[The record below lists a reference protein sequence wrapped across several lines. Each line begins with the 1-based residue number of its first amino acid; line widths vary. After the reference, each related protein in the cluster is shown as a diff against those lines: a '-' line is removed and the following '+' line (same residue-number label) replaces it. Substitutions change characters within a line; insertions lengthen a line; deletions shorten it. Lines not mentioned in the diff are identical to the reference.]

1 MVILT
6 CVIDRKLERLNTS
19 GYYGR
24 VLRPVS
30 FILALL
36 SAVLLAGCGGG
47 SDASKE
53 DFAGAMVS
61 ARNDAD
67 AGLAQI
73 VQASSWEE
81 LMARMKVAA
90 VQVRGAAGDVRKTDA
105 PSGLEDERDL
115 LADRLIALSDEII
128 STVETF
134 EAFPDQAQ
142 ATRALNFEQWNTVQ
156 ASLASLRREGIKVRA
171 LERHKPEL
179 QRQ

>member
-6 CVIDRKLERLNTS
+6 CVIDRKLGSLKSS
-19 GYYGR
+19 GYYDR
-24 VLRPVS
+24 VLRPVM
-30 FILALL
+30 IVLALVAAL
-36 SAVLLAGCGGG
+36 LLAGCGGD
-47 SDASKE
+47 DASKE
-53 DFAGAMVS
+53 EFATAMVS

-73 VQASSWEE
+73 VEASSWDD

-90 VQVRGAAGDVRKTDA
+90 VDVRGAASEVRTADA

-115 LADRLIALSDEII
+115 LAERLVALSDEII

-134 EAFPDQAQ
+134 EAFPNQAQ

>member
-6 CVIDRKLERLNTS
+6 CGIGRKLETLKPC
-19 GYYGR
+19 GYYDR

-30 FILALL
+30 ILLALL
-36 SAVLLAGCGGG
+36 AALLFAGCGG

-53 DFAGAMVS
+53 EFAGAMVS

-73 VQASSWEE
+73 VEASSWDD

-90 VQVRGAAGDVRKTDA
+90 VEVRRAAGDVRKADA

-142 ATRALNFEQWNTVQ
+142 ATRALNFEQWNSVQ
-156 ASLASLRREGIKVRA
+156 ASLASLRREGVKVRA

>member
-6 CVIDRKLERLNTS
+6 SDIGRKLETLDPLATID
-19 GYYGR
+19 R

-30 FILALL
+30 IFLTLCAAL
-36 SAVLLAGCGGG
+36 LLAGCGGEN
-47 SDASKE
+47 DASKAE
-53 DFAGAMVS
+53 FTTAMVS
-61 ARNDAD
+61 ARDEAD
-67 AGLAQI
+67 SGLEQI
-73 VQASSWEE
+73 VYATSWED

-90 VQVRGAAGDVRKTDA
+90 VNVRGAAGDVRKADA
-105 PSGLEDERDL
+105 PSNLEDERDL

-156 ASLASLRREGIKVRA
+156 ASLASLRREGVKVRA
-171 LERHKPEL
+171 LERHKPEI

>member
-6 CVIDRKLERLNTS
+6 CVIDRKLEGLNSS

-24 VLRPVS
+24 VLRTVS
-30 FILALL
+30 VILALL
-36 SAVLLAGCGGG
+36 SAVLLAGCGG

-73 VQASSWEE
+73 VNASSWED

-90 VQVRGAAGDVRKTDA
+90 VEVRGAAGDVRKTDA

-156 ASLASLRREGIKVRA
+156 ASFASLRREGIKVRA

>member
-1 MVILT
+1 
-6 CVIDRKLERLNTS
+6 
-19 GYYGR
+19 

-30 FILALL
+30 IILALL
-36 SAVLLAGCGGG
+36 SALLLAGCGG

-53 DFAGAMVS
+53 EFGGAMVS

-73 VQASSWEE
+73 VDASSWED

-90 VQVRGAAGDVRKTDA
+90 VEVRGAAADVRTADA
-105 PSGLEDERDL
+105 PSELKDERDL
-115 LADRLIALSDEII
+115 LAKRLVALSDEII

-134 EAFPDQAQ
+134 EAFPTQAQ

-156 ASLASLRREGIKVRA
+156 ASLASLRREGVKVPA

>member
-1 MVILT
+1 M
-6 CVIDRKLERLNTS
+6 
-19 GYYGR
+19 
-24 VLRPVS
+24 LRPVS
-30 FILALL
+30 FIPILVSVL
-36 SAVLLAGCGGG
+36 LLAGCGGG
-47 SDASKE
+47 ASKD
-53 DFAGAMVS
+53 DFAQDVVA

-73 VQASSWEE
+73 VQATSLED
-81 LMARMKVAA
+81 LLARMKVAA
-90 VQVRGAAGDVRKTDA
+90 VELRGAATDVRTADA
-105 PSGLEDERDL
+105 PDDLQEERDL
-115 LADRLIALSDEII
+115 LAKRLLALSDEII

-156 ASLASLRREGIKVRA
+156 ASLASLRREGIKVKA

>member
-6 CVIDRKLERLNTS
+6 CGIGRKLETLKPC
-19 GYYGR
+19 GYYDR

-30 FILALL
+30 ILVALL
-36 SAVLLAGCGGG
+36 AALLFAGCGG

-53 DFAGAMVS
+53 EFAGAMVS

-73 VQASSWEE
+73 VEAGSWED

-90 VQVRGAAGDVRKTDA
+90 VEVRRAAGDVRKADA

-142 ATRALNFEQWNTVQ
+142 ATRALNFEQWNSVQ
-156 ASLASLRREGIKVRA
+156 ASLASLRREGVKVRA

>member
-6 CVIDRKLERLNTS
+6 CVIDRKLEGLNSS

-24 VLRPVS
+24 VLRTVS
-30 FILALL
+30 VILALL
-36 SAVLLAGCGGG
+36 SAVLLAGCGG

-53 DFAGAMVS
+53 EFAGAMVS

-73 VQASSWEE
+73 VNASSWED

-90 VQVRGAAGDVRKTDA
+90 VEVRGAAGDVRKTDA

>member
-6 CVIDRKLERLNTS
+6 SVIDRKLEGLKGS

-24 VLRPVS
+24 VVRPVS
-30 FILALL
+30 IILALL
-36 SAVLLAGCGGG
+36 AALLLAACGG

-53 DFAGAMVS
+53 EFSTAMIT
-61 ARNDAD
+61 ARNDTD

-73 VQASSWEE
+73 VQASSWDD

-90 VQVRGAAGDVRKTDA
+90 VDVRGAAADVRTAEA
-105 PSGLEDERDL
+105 PGDLEDERDL
-115 LADRLIALSDEII
+115 LAERLVALSDEII

-171 LERHKPEL
+171 LERHKPEI

>member
-6 CVIDRKLERLNTS
+6 CVIDRKLEGLNSS

-24 VLRPVS
+24 VLRTVS
-30 FILALL
+30 VILALL
-36 SAVLLAGCGGG
+36 SAVLLAGCGG

-53 DFAGAMVS
+53 EFAGAMVS

-73 VQASSWEE
+73 VNASSWED

-90 VQVRGAAGDVRKTDA
+90 VEVCGAAGDVRKTDA

>member
-1 MVILT
+1 M
-6 CVIDRKLERLNTS
+6 
-19 GYYGR
+19 
-24 VLRPVS
+24 LRPASLIPILVS
-30 FILALL
+30 
-36 SAVLLAGCGGG
+36 VLLLPGCGGG
-47 SDASKE
+47 ASKE
-53 DFAGAMVS
+53 KFAQDVVA

-73 VQASSWEE
+73 VQATSLED
-81 LMARMKVAA
+81 LLARMKVAA
-90 VQVRGAAGDVRKTDA
+90 VELRGAATDVRTADA
-105 PSGLEDERDL
+105 PGDLEEERDL
-115 LADRLIALSDEII
+115 LAKRLLALSDEII

-156 ASLASLRREGIKVRA
+156 ASLASLRREGIKVKA

>member
-6 CVIDRKLERLNTS
+6 CVIDRKLERLKS
-19 GYYGR
+19 CRYYGR
-24 VLRPVS
+24 VFRPVLIA
-30 FILALL
+30 FALV
-36 SAVLLAGCGGG
+36 AVLLAAGCGG
-47 SDASKE
+47 SEPSKQE
-53 DFAGAMVS
+53 FATAIVA

-73 VQASSWEE
+73 VDASS
-81 LMARMKVAA
+81 LDDLVARMKVAA
-90 VQVRGAAGDVRKTDA
+90 VDVRGAAGDVRKADA
-105 PSGLEDERDL
+105 PSGLKDERDL

-134 EAFPDQAQ
+134 EAFPTQAA
-142 ATRALNFEQWNTVQ
+142 ATRALNFEQWDTVQ
-156 ASLASLRREGIKVRA
+156 AALASLRREGIKVKA